1 MSHSENKAG
10 RCCGMPWNRME
21 RLLDLSSS
29 ADLEWRIRKE
39 SRNAWGLR
47 MERSIVGR
55 LLDLD

>member
-1 MSHSENKAG
+1 
-10 RCCGMPWNRME
+10 ME